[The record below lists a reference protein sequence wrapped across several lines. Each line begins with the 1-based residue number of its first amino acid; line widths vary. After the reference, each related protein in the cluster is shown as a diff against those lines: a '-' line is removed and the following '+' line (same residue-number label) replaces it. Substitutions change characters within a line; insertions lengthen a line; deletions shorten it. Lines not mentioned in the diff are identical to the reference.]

1 MRATL
6 LATALLLLQAGCA
19 ERPAGEATGEA
30 AGVEPA
36 DIVFTGGVIHTADEA
51 RSRAEAV
58 AVRGDTIVAVGDAG
72 EVSAWIG
79 DATRVVDLDG
89 RTVLPGFHDAHMHP
103 LTGGEMLLGCSLFG
117 LTTRDAILAKVA
129 ECVAE
134 SDDEWVIGE
143 NFDLAA
149 FPGGNPH
156 KSLLDEIAPDRYV
169 YLRGTDG
176 HNDLANSKVLEL
188 AGITAETPDP
198 PKGVIE
204 RDPETGEP
212 TGMLR
217 ETARAPVEVLL
228 PETTFEDRVA
238 ALEAT
243 LAETARY
250 GITSLVDAWT
260 GVPDWEVYRAV
271 AESGGLDARVKAS
284 LTYGVNAKH
293 QGEEWEAALARRD
306 EFAGERFTVSAVKF
320 FVDGVLEGETAALV
334 EPYTGMDHRGVLN
347 FESDEL
353 KQAVTRFDAM
363 GLQIHMHAIGDLAVR
378 EGLDAIE
385 AARKANGDTGNR
397 HHITHLQL
405 VHPDDIPRFAEL
417 GVAATFQALWAYPD
431 AWIMEIN
438 LPVVGP
444 ERVERMYPVGSI
456 HRAGGTIV
464 GSSDWAVSSMNP
476 LEAIETAITRQDAAG
491 QVDGTLNAEEAVD
504 LATMLDAY
512 TRNAARLL
520 GHDDITGSIETG
532 KRADIVVLD
541 RDIFAIPAS
550 ELSEVRV
557 DMTLLDGG
565 IIYERNSEPEASATA
580 ESDN

>member
-6 LATALLLLQAGCA
+6 LAATLLVLQAGCA
-19 ERPAGEATGEA
+19 ERPAGEAAGEA
-30 AGVEPA
+30 GGVEPA
-36 DIVFTGGVIHTADEA
+36 DIVFTGGVVHTADEQ

-58 AVRGDTIVAVGDAG
+58 AVRGDTIVAVGNAA
-72 EVSAWIG
+72 EVNAWIG
-79 DATRVVDLDG
+79 DTTRVVELDG

-103 LTGGEMLLGCSLFG
+103 ITGGEMLLGCSLFG

-134 SDDEWVIGE
+134 SDEEWVIGE

-217 ETARAPVEVLL
+217 ETARAPVEALL

-238 ALEAT
+238 ALQAT

-260 GVPDWEVYRAV
+260 GLPDWEVYRAV

-293 QGEEWEAALARRD
+293 QGEEWEAALARRG
-306 EFAGERFTVSAVKF
+306 EFAGERFDVSAVKF

-334 EPYTGMDHRGVLN
+334 EPYTGMGQHRGVLN

-353 KQAVTRFDAM
+353 QEAVTRFDAM

-385 AARKANGDTGNR
+385 AARRANGDTGNR

-417 GVAATFQALWAYPD
+417 GVAASFQALWAYPD

-438 LPVVGP
+438 LPVVGR
-444 ERVERMYPVGSI
+444 ERVQRMYPIGSI

-476 LEAIETAITRQDAAG
+476 LEAIETAITRQDASG
-491 QVDGTLNAEEAVD
+491 QVDGTLNADEAVD
-504 LATMLDAY
+504 LATMIDAY
-512 TRNAARLL
+512 TRNAAQLL
-520 GHDDITGSIETG
+520 GHDGITGSIETG

-541 RDIFAIPAS
+541 RDVFAIPAA

-565 IIYERNSEPEASATA
+565 IVYERGPAATA
-580 ESDN
+580 EAGP

>member
-217 ETARAPVEVLL
+217 ETARAPVEALL

-353 KQAVTRFDAM
+353 KQTVTRFDAM

>member
-1 MRATL
+1 MRAAL
-6 LATALLLLQAGCA
+6 LTSAFLLLLAGCA
-19 ERPAGEATGEA
+19 ERPGDESAGP
-30 AGVEPA
+30 EPA
-36 DIVFTGGVIHTADEA
+36 DLVLTGGTIYTADDE
-51 RSRAEAV
+51 RSRAEAA
-58 AVRGDTIVAVGDAG
+58 AVRGDTIVAVGSAAEVGALIG
-72 EVSAWIG
+72 ES
-79 DATRVVDLDG
+79 TRVVDLAG
-89 RTVLPGFHDAHMHP
+89 RTVLPGLHDAHMHP
-103 LTGGEMLLGCSLFG
+103 ITGGEMLLGCSLFG
-117 LTTRDAILAKVA
+117 LTTPDAILARVA

-134 SDDEWVIGE
+134 TDEEWVIGE

-176 HNDLANSKVLEL
+176 HNDWANSKVLER

-212 TGMLR
+212 SGMLR
-217 ETARAPVEVLL
+217 ETARAPVEALL
-228 PETTFEDRVA
+228 PESTFEDRVA

-243 LAETARY
+243 LEETSRY
-250 GITSLVDAWT
+250 GITALVDAWT
-260 GVPDWEVYRAV
+260 GLRDWEVYRAV
-271 AESGGLDARVKAS
+271 AESGGLKARVKAS

-293 QGEEWEAALARRD
+293 QGEDWEAALARRG
-306 EFAGERFTVSAVKF
+306 EFASERFAVSSVKF

-334 EPYTGMDHRGVLN
+334 EPYTGMGDHRGVLN

-353 KQAVTRFDAM
+353 REAVTRFDAM

-385 AARKANGDTGNR
+385 AAREANGDTGNR
-397 HHITHLQL
+397 DHITHLQL

-417 GVAATFQALWAYPD
+417 GVDASFQALWAYPD

-438 LPVVGP
+438 LPVVGQ
-444 ERVERMYPVGSI
+444 ERVNRMYPIGSI

-476 LEAIETAITRQDAAG
+476 LEAMETAITRQDPNG
-491 QVDGTLNAEEAVD
+491 QVEGTLNADEAVD
-504 LATMLDAY
+504 LVTMLDAY

-532 KRADIVVLD
+532 KRADLVVLD
-541 RDIFAIPAS
+541 RDIFAIPAE

-557 DMTLLDGG
+557 DMTLLDGE
-565 IIYERNSEPEASATA
+565 IIHAREAAAAA
-580 ESDN
+580 ESRP

>member
-6 LATALLLLQAGCA
+6 LAAALLLLQVGCA
-19 ERPAGEATGEA
+19 ERPAGEAAGEA
-30 AGVEPA
+30 PGVEPA
-36 DIVFTGGVIHTADEA
+36 DIVFTGGAIHIADEN

-58 AVRGDTIVAVGDAG
+58 AVRGDTIVAVGGVG

-79 DATRVVDLDG
+79 NATRVVDLDG

-103 LTGGEMLLGCSLFG
+103 ITGGEMLLGCSLFG

-134 SDDEWVIGE
+134 SDEEWVIGE

-204 RDPETGEP
+204 RDPETGAP

-217 ETARAPVEVLL
+217 ETARAPVEALL

-243 LAETARY
+243 LAETTRY

-271 AESGGLDARVKAS
+271 AEAGGLDARVKAS

-293 QGEEWEAALARRD
+293 QGEEWESALARRD
-306 EFAGERFTVSAVKF
+306 EFTGERFSVSSVKF

-353 KQAVTRFDAM
+353 KEAVTRFDAM

-385 AARKANGDTGNR
+385 AARKTNGDTGNR

-417 GVAATFQALWAYPD
+417 GVAASFQALWAYPD

-444 ERVERMYPVGSI
+444 QRVQRMYPIGSI

-476 LEAIETAITRQDAAG
+476 LEAIETAITRQDASG
-491 QVDGTLNAEEAVD
+491 QVEGTLNADEAVD

-541 RDIFAIPAS
+541 RDIFAIPAE

-557 DMTLLDGG
+557 DMTLLDGR
-565 IIYERNSEPEASATA
+565 IVYEREEAPVAGALA
-580 ESDN
+580 ENGN

>member
-1 MRATL
+1 MRVTL
-6 LATALLLLQAGCA
+6 LAAALLLLQAGCA
-19 ERPAGEATGEA
+19 ERPAGQA

-36 DIVFTGGVIHTADEA
+36 DIVFTGGVIHTVDEQ
-51 RSRAEAV
+51 RGRAEAL
-58 AVRGDTIVAVGDAG
+58 AVRGNTIVAVGGAG
-72 EVSAWIG
+72 AVSAWIG
-79 DATRVVDLDG
+79 EHTRVVDLQG
-89 RTVLPGFHDAHMHP
+89 RTLLPGFHDAHMHP
-103 LTGGEMLLGCSLFG
+103 ITGGEMLLGCSLFG

-129 ECVAE
+129 ECVAR
-134 SDDEWVIGE
+134 SDQQWVIGE

-156 KSLLDEIAPDRYV
+156 KSLLDEIAPERYV

-217 ETARAPVEVLL
+217 ETARALVEALL
-228 PETTFEDRVA
+228 PQSSFEDRVA

-260 GVPDWEVYRAV
+260 GVADWEVYRAV
-271 AESGGLDARVKAS
+271 AEAGGLTARVKAS

-293 QGEEWEAALARRD
+293 QGEEWQAALARRH
-306 EFAGERFTVSAVKF
+306 EFAGERFSVSAVKF

-347 FESDEL
+347 FESEEL
-353 KQAVTRFDAM
+353 KEAVTRFDAM

-385 AARKANGDTGNR
+385 AARAANGDTRNR

-405 VHPDDIPRFAEL
+405 VHPDDVPRFAEL
-417 GVAATFQALWAYPD
+417 GVAANFQALWAYPD
-431 AWIMEIN
+431 AWITGIN
-438 LPVVGP
+438 LPVVGQ
-444 ERVERMYPVGSI
+444 ERVNRMYPVGSI
-456 HRAGGTIV
+456 HRAGGTLV

-476 LEAIETAITRQDAAG
+476 LQAIETAITRQDAEG
-491 QVDGTLNAEEAVD
+491 QIDGTLNADEAVD
-504 LATMLDAY
+504 LAAMIDAY

-532 KRADIVVLD
+532 RRADIVVLD

-557 DMTLLDGG
+557 DMTLLDGA
-565 IIYERNSEPEASATA
+565 IIYERNNEPEASAAA
-580 ESDN
+580 ENDN

>member
-6 LATALLLLQAGCA
+6 LAAVLLILQAGCA
-19 ERPAGEATGEA
+19 ERPAGEAGQA

-36 DIVFTGGVIHTADEA
+36 DIVLTGGVVHTADEQ

-58 AVRGDTIVAVGDAG
+58 ALRGDTIVAVGGAG

-79 DATRVVDLDG
+79 DATRVIDLAG
-89 RTVLPGFHDAHMHP
+89 RVVLPGFHDAHMHP
-103 LTGGEMLLGCSLFG
+103 ITGGEMLLGCSLFG
-117 LTTRDAILAKVA
+117 LTTREAILAKVA
-129 ECVAE
+129 ECAAQ

-156 KSLLDEIAPDRYV
+156 KSLLDGIAPDRYV

-217 ETARAPVEVLL
+217 ETARAPVEALL

-293 QGEEWEAALARRD
+293 QGEEWEAALARRG
-306 EFAGERFTVSAVKF
+306 EFAGERFSVSGVKF

-347 FESDEL
+347 FESEEL

-405 VHPDDIPRFAEL
+405 VHADDIPRFDEL

-456 HRAGGTIV
+456 HRAGGTLV

-476 LEAIETAITRQDAAG
+476 LEAIETAITRQDASG
-491 QVDGTLNAEEAVD
+491 QVEGTLNADEAVD

-541 RDIFAIPAS
+541 RDIFAIPAE

-565 IIYERNSEPEASATA
+565 IVYERSDGPGAGAPA

>member
-1 MRATL
+1 MRPAL
-6 LATALLLLQAGCA
+6 LASLLLLLAGCA
-19 ERPAGEATGEA
+19 DRPAGEAADEQA
-30 AGVEPA
+30 A
-36 DIVFTGGVIHTADEA
+36 DIVFAGGVVYTADQE
-51 RSRAEAV
+51 RTRAEAV
-58 AVRGDTIVAVGDAG
+58 AVRGDTIVAVGSLAAVRPLIG
-72 EVSAWIG
+72 ES
-79 DATRVVDLDG
+79 TRVIDLNG
-89 RTVLPGFHDAHMHP
+89 RTLLPGFQDAHMHP
-103 LTGGEMLLGCSLFG
+103 ISGGEMLLGCSLFG
-117 LTTRDAILAKVA
+117 LTTPDAILAKVT
-129 ECVAE
+129 ECVAA
-134 SDDEWVIGE
+134 SDDDWVIGE

-156 KSLLDEIAPDRYV
+156 KSLLDEIAADRYV
-169 YLRGTDG
+169 YLRGSDG
-176 HNDLANSKVLEL
+176 HNDWANSKVLEL

-217 ETARAPVEVLL
+217 ETARAPVEALL
-228 PETTFEDRVA
+228 PESSFEDRVA

-243 LAETARY
+243 LAETARH
-250 GITSLVDAWT
+250 GITTIVDAWT
-260 GVPDWEVYRAV
+260 GLPDWEVYRAV
-271 AESGGLDARVKAS
+271 AEAGGLKARVKAS

-306 EFAGERFTVSAVKF
+306 EFASERFSVGSVKF

-334 EPYTGMDHRGVLN
+334 EPYTGMGEHLGVLN

-353 KQAVTRFDAM
+353 EAAVTRFDAM

-417 GVAATFQALWAYPD
+417 GVAANFQALWAYPD

-438 LPVVGP
+438 LPVVGR
-444 ERVERMYPVGSI
+444 ERVNRMYPIGSI
-456 HRAGGTIV
+456 QRAGGTVV

-476 LEAIETAITRQDAAG
+476 LEAIETAITRQDASG
-491 QVDGTLNAEEAVD
+491 QVAGTLNADEAVD
-504 LATMLDAY
+504 LVTMLDAY
-512 TRNAARLL
+512 TRNAAWLL
-520 GHDDITGSIETG
+520 GQDDITGSIETG

-541 RDIFAIPAS
+541 RNIFALPPD
-550 ELSEVRV
+550 ELSEVGV
-557 DMTLLDGG
+557 DMTLLDGE
-565 IIYERNSEPEASATA
+565 IIHARDASATTETGA
-580 ESDN
+580 